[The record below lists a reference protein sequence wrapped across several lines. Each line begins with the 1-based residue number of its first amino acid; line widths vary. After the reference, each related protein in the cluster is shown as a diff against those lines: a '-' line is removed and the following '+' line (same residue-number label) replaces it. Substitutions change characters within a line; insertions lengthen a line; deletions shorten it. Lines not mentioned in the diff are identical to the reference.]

1 MKTTFSYFDSIRNQM
16 QFDAYEKIWPVWKLK
31 VHKMRLRANEEV
43 AKNKKASN
51 KNIKSQT
58 KESLKC

>member
-1 MKTTFSYFDSIRNQM
+1 M